1 MYIYRSIVGPIEC
14 LIDSTNSERG
24 TMVATELDKKDS
36 TMPET
41 DAKKVLIRF
50 SVPAP
55 LLEEMRAI
63 AELEGWNESELHR
76 MFWEKG
82 FAQHC
87 EGSNAR
93 MMNRKLREGE
103 DV

>member
-1 MYIYRSIVGPIEC
+1 
-14 LIDSTNSERG
+14 
-24 TMVATELDKKDS
+24 MVATELDKKDS

-41 DAKKVLIRF
+41 ETKKVLIRF

-55 LLEEMRAI
+55 LLEQAQAI
-63 AELEGWNESELHR
+63 AEAEGWNESELHR

-82 FAQHC
+82 FAVHA

-93 MMNRKLREGE
+93 MVNRKLREGE
-103 DV
+103 DA